1 MFNAGTRRNRAFDFT
16 IGVASK
22 TNEILELPEPERNW
36 RSLLEE
42 KSIRK
47 TPLWKEALNT
57 EGTPLALKKNIFSAL
72 IANWSN
78 RFLYG
83 GSSCRPP
90 LTTEETLC
98 AAEIMSSRVK
108 IPSIEE
114 MRAKRKSKKAKGKSK
129 VDLSIGQKS
138 PQKLPADVADE
149 DIRMRSADA
158 SQSKKR
164 KALCDPEVDLEN
176 VVLKIPRGAAALADP
191 SSITAFVDGLLLE
204 EDEMRLKDLGPVEAS
219 RKAVA
224 LNYQVMSYCLFY
236 FFQIFP

>member
-1 MFNAGTRRNRAFDFT
+1 MVAGTRRDRAFDFT

-47 TPLWKEALNT
+47 THLWKEALNT

-78 RFLYG
+78 RLLFG
-83 GSSCRPP
+83 GSSCLPP

-114 MRAKRKSKKAKGKSK
+114 MRAKKKSKKAKGKSK
-129 VDLSIGQKS
+129 VD
-138 PQKLPADVADE
+138 
-149 DIRMRSADA
+149 
-158 SQSKKR
+158 
-164 KALCDPEVDLEN
+164 
-176 VVLKIPRGAAALADP
+176 
-191 SSITAFVDGLLLE
+191 SSIDH
-204 EDEMRLKDLGPVEAS
+204 K
-219 RKAVA
+219 
-224 LNYQVMSYCLFY
+224 
-236 FFQIFP
+236 